1 MAKIERVRDVMSGV
15 PNADYL
21 NEKAAEGWR
30 LVAVEWERDMEGV
43 TEETGPVKEEVPF
56 GMKVSEDCLHLEE
69 NPTERQ
75 ILLLMLQGIV
85 DDKSLSQVADELN
98 GRGCRTRRGAEWTQT
113 AVFAVLPRLIEV
125 APRIFSSEEWVMR
138 KVRELSPL

>member
-43 TEETGPVKEEVPF
+43 TEETGPVKEEINLCP
-56 GMKVSEDCLHLEE
+56 K
-69 NPTERQ
+69 
-75 ILLLMLQGIV
+75 
-85 DDKSLSQVADELN
+85 
-98 GRGCRTRRGAEWTQT
+98 WQT
-113 AVFAVLPRLIEV
+113 
-125 APRIFSSEEWVMR
+125 S
-138 KVRELSPL
+138 